1 MHLSDPGVLVVV
13 KYVAVDTVLIAF
25 FFLLLAK
32 FMSIELKLMVR
43 LEMVLRRVKGRGERR
58 KRAWI
63 KS

>member
-13 KYVAVDTVLIAF
+13 KYVAVDTVLISF